1 MQKKLEE
8 MFEWFHR
15 NPELSYEEYRTTE
28 HIRQILTDAGVE
40 ILPLPLETG
49 LVAVVR
55 AVHTYFHITIQTE
68 SLKILLITEINTC
81 LRVLLKLLHSF

>member
-1 MQKKLEE
+1 MEIKMQKKLEE

-55 AVHTYFHITIQTE
+55 GEPEGPGPA
-68 SLKILLITEINTC
+68 
-81 LRVLLKLLHSF
+81 RR

>member
-1 MQKKLEE
+1 MEIKMQKKLEE

-40 ILPLPLETG
+40 ILPLPLEDRKS
-49 LVAVVR
+49 VV
-55 AVHTYFHITIQTE
+55 
-68 SLKILLITEINTC
+68 
-81 LRVLLKLLHSF
+81 